1 VNDGVGVR
9 VILEAVVVAQSL
21 CTWKDRKRLSRVQAV
36 LWMVVAKPTHLCR
49 YSHPLSGPHHE
60 TSHVQM
66 VASSTSMPL
75 CFAT

>member
-21 CTWKDRKRLSRVQAV
+21 CTWEDRIRLSRVQAV
-36 LWMVVAKPTHLCR
+36 LWKVVAKPTHLCR
-49 YSHPLSGPHHE
+49 HSHPPSGPHHE
-60 TSHVQM
+60 TCHVQM
-66 VASSTSMPL
+66 VASSASVPL